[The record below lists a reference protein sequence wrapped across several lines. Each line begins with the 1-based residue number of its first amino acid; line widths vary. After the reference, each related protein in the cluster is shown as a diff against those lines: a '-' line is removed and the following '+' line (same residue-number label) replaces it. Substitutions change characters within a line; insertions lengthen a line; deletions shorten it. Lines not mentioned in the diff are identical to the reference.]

1 VCFNIYAHLLNWFK
15 IPVFRI
21 FLIPSVIL
29 FFAGK
34 MVAVRQVE
42 LAGKATPSHVVLHPE
57 RQGEFVSER
66 TKGFCMKLA
75 VVSWIVSHLPVLSY
89 CSTQ

>member
-1 VCFNIYAHLLNWFK
+1 MT
-15 IPVFRI
+15 
-21 FLIPSVIL
+21 L
-29 FFAGK
+29 FFARK
-34 MVAVRQVE
+34 MVAVRQIE

-75 VVSWIVSHLPVLSY
+75 VVSWIVSHLPILYIAQLSNSE
-89 CSTQ
+89 CSVCMHNCVHAFV